1 MQLPAV
7 GKPKLKSHIIS
18 RLQIRGIPGGH
29 DFKSIGRIYS
39 SRFPVLCKCVAQTR
53 TYLPL
58 TPFRGFASMSLLE
71 RGSLRPSENSRMVSS
86 PLWQVPREGNLT
98 NSLIA
103 DPQATVYQ
111 LFHLVASL
119 LDAFD
124 RPLVVADR
132 AGRILFTNLHAQDQL
147 SSNGAA
153 SKAELNLFKDILHAD
168 RKGIVD
174 QLESGEQEVNL
185 QVDSPTG
192 KSRARVRWL
201 PEPDWLVVYVEP
213 TAPQSLANEAEM
225 RQTVHELM
233 QEREITYRNLLAAYL
248 RLQEVNRQKT
258 VFLASAA
265 HELKTPLAVMK
276 GYYDL
281 LLSGS
286 LGKLTDRQRDMLQE
300 SKESCD
306 RLVRL
311 VSMFLNYSALESG
324 KLVLQLREN
333 DLRDCINDLTC
344 RWQDAFQRAKVH
356 LDIKIHPDLP
366 AFKFD
371 YQKVQQCVAN
381 LLDNA
386 LKHTPPEGS
395 VTLVAEPHFWER
407 RVSEASPSTDRRRDT
422 GMRANSVLISV
433 ADTGGGIAAEFHQE
447 IFEEFV
453 RVDPSSS
460 GMGLGL
466 AITKRLIQAHR
477 GKVWVDSELG
487 RGSSFSFL
495 LPIYVE

>member
-1 MQLPAV
+1 V
-7 GKPKLKSHIIS
+7 S
-18 RLQIRGIPGGH
+18 RSATAEQSATG
-29 DFKSIGRIYS
+29 
-39 SRFPVLCKCVAQTR
+39 
-53 TYLPL
+53 
-58 TPFRGFASMSLLE
+58 
-71 RGSLRPSENSRMVSS
+71 
-86 PLWQVPREGNLT
+86 
-98 NSLIA
+98 
-103 DPQATVYQ
+103 QAAFQ
-111 LFHLVASL
+111 LVASL
-119 LDAFD
+119 LDALD
-124 RPLVVADR
+124 RPLLVSDR
-132 AGRILFTNLHAQDQL
+132 SGRVLFTNLHAQESL
-147 SSNGAA
+147 KASGLAA
-153 SKAELNLFKDILHAD
+153 PELNLFPDILHAD
-168 RKGIVD
+168 RAAILG
-174 QLESGEQEVNL
+174 QLEGGEQEVNL
-185 QVDSPTG
+185 PLESSLG

-201 PEPDWLVVYVEP
+201 PEPDWLVVYIEP
-213 TAPQSLANEAEM
+213 MPIEAPADEADM
-225 RQTVHELM
+225 RQTVQDLM

-286 LGKLTDRQRDMLQE
+286 LGKLEDRQREMLQE

-333 DLRDCINDLTC
+333 DLRDCVNDLTC
-344 RWQDAFQRAKVH
+344 RWQDAFQRANVKLEIKVH
-356 LDIKIHPDLP
+356 PNLP
-366 AFKFD
+366 LFKFD
-371 YQKVQQCVAN
+371 YQKVQQCMAN

-386 LKHTPPEGS
+386 LKHTPAAGC
-395 VTLVAEPHFWER
+395 VTLCAQPHFWER
-407 RVSEASPSTDRRRDT
+407 RISESSPVDDRRR
-422 GMRANSVLISV
+422 GNQNPVNSVLVSV
-433 ADTGGGIAAEFHQE
+433 SDTGSGIAAEFHQE

-487 RGSSFSFL
+487 RGSSFSFI
-495 LPIYVE
+495 LPKKTE